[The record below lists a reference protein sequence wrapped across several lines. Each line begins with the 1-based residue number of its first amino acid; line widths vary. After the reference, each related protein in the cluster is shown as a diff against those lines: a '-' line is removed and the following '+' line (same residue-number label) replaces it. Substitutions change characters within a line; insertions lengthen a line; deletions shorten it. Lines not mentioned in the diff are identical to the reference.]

1 MNTCAPATC
10 LLCLL
15 AGMGVGAW
23 LPSSSQK
30 QSVDV
35 VARTVPRQS
44 KAAGPL
50 PVPRTDQASEAA
62 LPAVPPPGLEPYQ
75 LQDWMRDRWDEER
88 PEVAFAA
95 FLAVSDLATRQGL
108 AESFAGG
115 GAHYDPGLIAQ
126 LILSLPPDK
135 VANRALGKLIQEWS
149 EADAE
154 EAFRFLTT
162 IPVQRLTA
170 DAFSWISL
178 HFASLPPERVVAFAS
193 KLSPALQIRF
203 LRPVF
208 SNTGSW
214 ERTCLWLDQVPAQ
227 VRQTVMSESMFGRD
241 LALFTPEQAQ
251 AWMAQQDPVTQ
262 ARLQASLAAT
272 VASHDRKAGLELLA
286 KVSAGPER
294 AASANNIVS
303 QWLLTD
309 RPAAIEWL
317 HSAAAATMMKPPERA
332 WLLRINGLEEASP

>member
-1 MNTCAPATC
+1 M
-10 LLCLL
+10 
-15 AGMGVGAW
+15 
-23 LPSSSQK
+23 
-30 QSVDV
+30 
-35 VARTVPRQS
+35 
-44 KAAGPL
+44 
-50 PVPRTDQASEAA
+50 
-62 LPAVPPPGLEPYQ
+62 PPPGLEPYQ
-75 LQDWMRDRWDEER
+75 LQDWMRDRWDEGR

-95 FLAVSDLATRQGL
+95 FLAVPDLATRQGI

-115 GAHYDPGLIAQ
+115 GAHYDPALIAQ

-162 IPVQRLTA
+162 IPAQRLTA
-170 DAFSWISL
+170 DVFTWISL
-178 HFASLPPERVVAFAS
+178 HFASLPPEQVVAFAS
-193 KLSPALQIRF
+193 KLSPALQTRF
-203 LRPVF
+203 LRPLF

-214 ERTCLWLDQVPAQ
+214 ERTCLWLDQVPAH
-227 VRQTVMSESMFGRD
+227 VRQTVMSESMFARD

-262 ARLQASLAAT
+262 AQLQASLAAT

-286 KVSAGPER
+286 AVPAGPER

-303 QWLLTD
+303 QWLVTD

-317 HSAAAATMMKPPERA
+317 RSATAAAMMKPSERA
-332 WLLRINGLEEASP
+332 WLLRINGLEVTPP